1 MVEVKKKMSNELTAG
16 ELARRSGVSV
26 AAIHFYERKGLIA
39 SSRTAGNQR
48 RFARAT
54 LRRVALIQV
63 AKDVGM
69 PLAELKTLFRD
80 LPEKR
85 TPNHRDWQKIA
96 ARWQQDITR
105 RIQTMQAL
113 RKNLMGCIGCGC
125 LSMTRCK
132 LLNQGDRLALKGK
145 GAVRVKP

>member
-80 LPEKR
+80 LPESR

-96 ARWQQDITR
+96 ARWHQDMTR

-113 RKNLMGCIGCGC
+113 RNNLMGCIGCGC

-145 GAVRVKP
+145 GAVRVNP